1 MCFLVSPEKQLSW
14 KGYYWA
20 VTNIKTYIMNIKTYI
35 MNTLFQIV
43 PNSNSQQFTLSIKK
57 RKKNTNKEK
66 QTQEQI
72 LTQDGGRR

>member
-1 MCFLVSPEKQLSW
+1 
-14 KGYYWA
+14 
-20 VTNIKTYIMNIKTYI
+20 MNIKTYI

-57 RKKNTNKEK
+57 KKKKNTNKEK